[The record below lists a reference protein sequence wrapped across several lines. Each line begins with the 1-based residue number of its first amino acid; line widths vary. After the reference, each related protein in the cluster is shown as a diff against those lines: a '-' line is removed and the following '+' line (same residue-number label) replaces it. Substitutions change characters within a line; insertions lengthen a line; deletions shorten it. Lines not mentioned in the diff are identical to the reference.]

1 MQRKVSTNRT
11 LENASL
17 GEGLIVPPLTSALL
31 GSVRR
36 ERSAHAVLLI
46 CIGLLLASACVIA
59 LPPLRRRAASMV
71 YGE

>member
-1 MQRKVSTNRT
+1 LFGAIVSRAGDFT
-11 LENASL
+11 A
-17 GEGLIVPPLTSALL
+17 G
-31 GSVRR
+31 
-36 ERSAHAVLLI
+36 AHAVLLI